1 MKLTQIEVENF
12 LGIHSISVKLDTPIT
27 LFAGPNGAGKS
38 SIREAVRMAMTGEPG
53 RVSLKKEFDQ
63 LVCDGSKAGGAQ
75 ITVGAGEAY
84 AFNVPA
90 GKFSITEGLPS
101 GETVDIALNG
111 QRFASMAADA
121 RRTFLFGLTGCKV
134 TADEVRKRLAARNCD
149 ATKIEAVLPML
160 RTGFPSAQD
169 LAKDKARDAKGA
181 WRGLTGETYGEKK
194 AEIWKAEKPA
204 ALDAAGTTAEDLAA
218 LDTEMAGLNKEIGAL
233 FAKDRAQTDG
243 TQKRLKLK
251 AVADELPRRHKHLE
265 TVQADLVALEPQ
277 VVALRERARGT
288 KRVGLIHDMA
298 YAIAGL
304 VEEAQPHGID
314 RLQYVVAVAVLD
326 LYEAEHGELQA
337 AGEIDQDAKSA
348 LPEYERGL
356 EVLQTSAKNA
366 KRDVTEAESA
376 VAALAALEEAID
388 FNEDY
393 GTPIAQLQ
401 ARLTT
406 LKASRDTMQAALR
419 AIDDNARQIAQAD
432 KLTAQA
438 GQHHADVLA
447 WGVVADALA
456 PDGIP
461 GEILAEALKPINAT
475 LQMAA
480 TDTGWMKTEI
490 CADMGITAAGR
501 PYALLSESEQWRV
514 DAMIA
519 QAIAKLSGLKILML
533 DRVDVL
539 DLAGRSSLLNWLDQ
553 LAEDGDIET
562 ALLFA
567 TLKGLPAQIPPTVAV
582 HWIEAGAIKEFKV
595 AA

>member
-12 LGIHSISVKLDTPIT
+12 LGIHSISVKLGTPIT

-111 QRFASMAADA
+111 QRFASMPADA

-134 TADEVRKRLAARNCD
+134 TADEVRKRLAARDCD

-233 FAKDRAQTDG
+233 FATDRAQTDG

-288 KRVGLIHDMA
+288 KREGLIHDMA
-298 YAIAGL
+298 HALCSMIDL
-304 VEEAQPHGID
+304 PQDISTEAFMQ
-314 RLQYVVAVAVLD
+314 AVRVLD
-326 LYEAEHGELQA
+326 EYEAEHGA
-337 AGEIDQDAKSA
+337 MASAGEIDQEAKNS

-376 VAALAALEEAID
+376 VAALAALEEVVD

-401 ARLTT
+401 GRLTT
-406 LKASRDTMQAALR
+406 LKASRDTMQATLR
-419 AIDDNARQIAQAD
+419 AIDDNSRQIAQAD
-432 KLTAQA
+432 KLTTQA

-490 CADMGITAAGR
+490 GADMGITAAGR
-501 PYALLSESEQWRV
+501 LYALLSESEQWRT

-519 QAIAKLSGLKILML
+519 QAVAKLSGLKILML

-567 TLKGLPAQIPPTVAV
+567 TLKGVPAQVPPTVTV
-582 HWIEAGAIKEFKV
+582 YWIEAGAIKTFKV